1 MQDGPYNDVLPW
13 SYHRLPEVLG
23 AGRGFAINAEAEL
36 ECALV
41 AAEQEKDGFCLLD
54 VRLDPMDRSPALHRL
69 ASRLAER
76 I

>member
-1 MQDGPYNDVLPW
+1 
-13 SYHRLPEVLG
+13 LG